1 MRGLEEDLRG
11 AEEGCVRA
19 RAEVHTHSLLLEETA
34 RELERAAH
42 SQEDAVLQLKERE
55 DRLSHLLQDVAALK
69 TTQESLSRTL
79 TMKEHHNLQL
89 TQDNTH
95 LQQTLA
101 LLQDKIQASQHTVGV
116 MRVEVD
122 QVEVD
127 QVRARLA
134 EEAGL
139 RQRLQS
145 QLLQNIQDLERVQK
159 QLANTRSAAAKKI
172 HRRESKM
179 ASLLKELSECKKK
192 HSDCQDELLSVQA
205 LMQDLQEDRR
215 LTGSKMEEQ
224 NRELRQLRDTLE
236 THLAVTSDEHHAT
249 HNLVSSR
256 DQMILQLR
264 TQLRTAEQM
273 HQGSPEELAV
283 LEAEVNRL
291 NLKVKG
297 QQEEAC
303 HLWEKVREGAE
314 LRNQEEKERLELQK
328 QVCASQQQVKSQAGS
343 IDQMTSDLEAVKQA
357 HRTDTERW
365 TQRNFLLHSQL
376 EQVSCELSQSQAGVR
391 EQGLEVKRLRERL
404 SQAEAGM
411 QQAGEKVEV
420 SEGSLKKRNA
430 EIILL
435 HKQLASV
442 QEDLK
447 ETSSRAEEQVDL
459 AAIFRQKY
467 SAAMEKAQRRQGQR
481 DGLEEELRSCQQQLG
496 EAKREVGGIK
506 AELAEMKGR
515 YQEKLGQWESSEEA
529 LEQLTDELQSNQS
542 ALRESQERVGQCEG
556 LIAAL
561 QQQLDSVTQQVGQCE
576 GSLRSYQSKHSYSD
590 EEFCSLQKHR
600 QLLQRRCTEQAD
612 RLAECQQSLIQAR
625 AEGLHQTEELERQT
639 QERAGLEHSLQSLH
653 LDLAAS
659 HHTHMAKHTHLQQ
672 EVTCL
677 QQEVTRL
684 GLELDTARNSC
695 LEKEQE
701 VQERGALLQRCEE
714 DLKETRACLERRS
727 RELEEAREEV
737 QREERDRRSTDQQNQ
752 RLRCHIRQ
760 HREETGELHT
770 LHTHSVV
777 ELAASEDEVRRLEGC
792 ASEGRQAEEKRRATV
807 ERLEQRAQQLRQ
819 ALQQTAEETVNTHR
833 DKLLAQQQ
841 VKHYEGL
848 VGEQTSELEAM
859 AVRVGELGARLALTE
874 HSNTDMRLKLTSSK
888 SALRLKLTSSES
900 ALSQAQEKLDSL
912 QSELEDA
919 RSDNTHL
926 HQESQLVMSQVNHW
940 VKEQR
945 VTSESLAAQIRAQN
959 KVLILITEE
968 KELLEQANDSLK
980 QDLRMLREELEE
992 REREAGLWKVQD
1004 EEEAS
1009 KQQQETERESC
1020 VLHNLSRLQE
1030 MQARLQV
1037 NLEAIAVLNQ
1047 QLSVLGGE
1055 NKALHRQLEEER
1067 SRRRRAEHHQQP
1079 STHHQQPSTHHH
1091 QPLPNEPPSLLP
1103 HSLCPSPGEH
1113 HVELTRAELS
1123 MRGPQA
1129 PGEPQAV
1136 GEAFWRRRVGE
1147 LSAQLQDG
1155 SLYWS
1160 EIMTA
1165 PTGSTS
1171 LLT

>member
-1 MRGLEEDLRG
+1 
-11 AEEGCVRA
+11 
-19 RAEVHTHSLLLEETA
+19 
-34 RELERAAH
+34 
-42 SQEDAVLQLKERE
+42 
-55 DRLSHLLQDVAALK
+55 
-69 TTQESLSRTL
+69 
-79 TMKEHHNLQL
+79 
-89 TQDNTH
+89 
-95 LQQTLA
+95 
-101 LLQDKIQASQHTVGV
+101 
-116 MRVEVD
+116 
-122 QVEVD
+122 
-127 QVRARLA
+127 
-134 EEAGL
+134 
-139 RQRLQS
+139 
-145 QLLQNIQDLERVQK
+145 
-159 QLANTRSAAAKKI
+159 
-172 HRRESKM
+172 
-179 ASLLKELSECKKK
+179 
-192 HSDCQDELLSVQA
+192 
-205 LMQDLQEDRR
+205 
-215 LTGSKMEEQ
+215 
-224 NRELRQLRDTLE
+224 
-236 THLAVTSDEHHAT
+236 
-249 HNLVSSR
+249 
-256 DQMILQLR
+256 
-264 TQLRTAEQM
+264 
-273 HQGSPEELAV
+273 
-283 LEAEVNRL
+283 
-291 NLKVKG
+291 
-297 QQEEAC
+297 
-303 HLWEKVREGAE
+303 
-314 LRNQEEKERLELQK
+314 
-328 QVCASQQQVKSQAGS
+328 
-343 IDQMTSDLEAVKQA
+343 MTSDLEAVKQA

-411 QQAGEKVEV
+411 QQAGEKSRINRDKPGLSPSLDLPPQPKVEV

-576 GSLRSYQSKHSYSD
+576 GSLRSYQRKHSYSD

-600 QLLQRRCTEQAD
+600 QLLQRRCTEQAE

-625 AEGLHQTEELERQT
+625 AEGLHQTEELQRQT

-695 LEKEQE
+695 FEKE
-701 VQERGALLQRCEE
+701 QRCEE

-727 RELEEAREEV
+727 RELEEAREEA

-760 HREETGELHT
+760 HREEIGELRT

-841 VKHYEGL
+841 GKHYEGL

-874 HSNTDMRLKLTSSK
+874 HSNTDMRLKLTSS
-888 SALRLKLTSSES
+888 ES
-900 ALSQAQEKLDSL
+900 ALSQAQEKLDFL
-912 QSELEDA
+912 QLELEGA
-919 RSDNTHL
+919 RSDSAHL
-926 HQESQLVMSQVNHW
+926 HQESQLVMSQVNLW

-1004 EEEAS
+1004 EKKAS

-1067 SRRRRAEHHQQP
+1067 SMRRRAEHHQQP
-1079 STHHQQPSTHHH
+1079 STHHQQPH
-1091 QPLPNEPPSLLP
+1091 PNEPPSLLP

-1113 HVELTRAELS
+1113 HAELTRAELS
-1123 MRGPQA
+1123 MRGPQD

-1171 LLT
+1171 SLT